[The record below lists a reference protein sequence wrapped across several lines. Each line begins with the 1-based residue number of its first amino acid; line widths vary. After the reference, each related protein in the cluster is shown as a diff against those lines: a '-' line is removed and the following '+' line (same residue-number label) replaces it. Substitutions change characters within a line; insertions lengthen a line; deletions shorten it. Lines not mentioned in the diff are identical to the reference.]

1 VRISPFGGM
10 LLAVFRGHKAEASRL
25 LETTVKR
32 ATARGE
38 GLGVQYAQWAS
49 AVLWNSLGRYEE
61 ALVSARAASSEDA
74 QLFVAQWALIELVEA
89 ACRMRDTELGA
100 DGVARL
106 TEATRGCDTDWGL
119 GVVARCRA
127 LVSEGEAAEAS
138 FAEAIAR
145 LGRTP

>member
-1 VRISPFGGM
+1 RWGTLADEAAFALWDIDALGTMAPRSVQRARDAGALGLLALALQGAAIAATWTGEFRAAASMVAEAEAVTSAAGVRISSFGGM

-74 QLFVAQWALIELVEA
+74 QL
-89 ACRMRDTELGA
+89 
-100 DGVARL
+100 
-106 TEATRGCDTDWGL
+106 
-119 GVVARCRA
+119 
-127 LVSEGEAAEAS
+127 
-138 FAEAIAR
+138 
-145 LGRTP
+145 